1 MLLINC
7 EFNFILTWSENSV
20 IIDVTGT
27 GTLKITDTKL
37 YVSFV
42 ILSTRDQDSNAQLI
56 AININKKY
64 QRTYKTNI

>member
-42 ILSTRDQDSNAQLI
+42 ILSTRQNTKLPQQLRSGFKHT
-56 AININKKY
+56 INCNK
-64 QRTYKTNI
+64 YK

>member
-64 QRTYKTNI
+64 QRTHKTNI